1 MKEER
6 ARKHTKD
13 NGWAWFICM
22 SCFFGNFIL
31 GGIKRS
37 FGLALPIMKTY
48 FKTNTTAI
56 SWVASILE
64 GMYYVVG
71 PLASF
76 IADKLNLGLI
86 NVIGSILTAIGLCI
100 STFVPNI
107 FLMMV
112 TYSVICGLG
121 LGFIYLPASVA
132 CNYFFKRRLG
142 LATGISKTGY
152 SIGGIIFPLLAHSLI
167 SISGWKAMFYMFSG
181 TALINCGLGT
191 VINSIPQLRSVLSLK
206 ETKVDEDIDSNNTI
220 IDDTFLENEG
230 ENSDNPE
237 ENMAFLETKSSSF
250 QNKVI
255 ICA

>member
-1 MKEER
+1 MTKER
-6 ARKHTKD
+6 VRKHIKD
-13 NGWAWFICM
+13 NGWAWFICI

-48 FKTNTTAI
+48 FNTNTTAI

-76 IADKLNLGLI
+76 VANRLNLGLT

-112 TYSVICGLG
+112 TYSIVCGLG

-132 CNYFFKRRLG
+132 CNYFFERRIG

-152 SIGGIIFPLLAHSLI
+152 SIGGILFPLLAHSLLRT
-167 SISGWKAMFYMFSG
+167 SGWKSMFYMFSV
-181 TALINCGLGT
+181 TALINCGFGT
-191 VINSIPQLRSVLSLK
+191 VINSLPQLRNGLSLK
-206 ETKVDEDIDSNNTI
+206 ENKANEDIDCNNTI
-220 IDDTFLENEG
+220 IDDTFLESEG

-237 ENMAFLETKSSSF
+237 EDIALLETKSFSF
-250 QNKVI
+250 PNKVI
-255 ICA
+255 RLL